1 MIILTKEDMEQCFS
15 MEDAIQAA
23 EQASKI
29 YTQGGALVPLRA
41 NLDVKKYNDQSLYMP
56 AFTKGELPS
65 LGVKIVAVYPDN
77 VKKDLPAVPA
87 TMIVQDAK
95 TCVVTVVLD
104 GTYFTQLRTAA
115 IQGAATKALANEE
128 AKIGALIGTGG
139 QRLSISN
146 RHVNSA
152 SARRVTC
159 VRY

>member
-56 AFTKGELPS
+56 AFTKGELSS

-95 TCVVTVVLD
+95 TGVVTAVLD

-152 SARRVTC
+152 SVRRVTC